1 MGYGS
6 CSIIPAMKK
15 LEGVPALVLCAL
27 LWSTGG
33 ILIKLVD
40 WNPFA
45 IAAARSIV
53 AGVFISVLLRR
64 KPFFVVRT
72 NGSTSAQNASD
83 AEIAGNATSK
93 TAYKTR
99 SAHNA
104 GSATN
109 KGAIDRRA
117 TLNLWLAGIC
127 YALTMI
133 LYVLGNKMTTAA
145 NTILLEYTSPI
156 YIIMFGP
163 AILGEK
169 NKISDYISV
178 VVVLCGM
185 VLFFSEGL
193 ETGNM
198 VGNIIAALSGVS
210 FGFCTIFMR
219 NQSPDRSINSF
230 MLAHIITFVSCVP
243 FAFISGMPSGL
254 SFVGLVLLGIFQIG
268 IPSVL
273 YSVGL
278 KNVRALTATFIS
290 MIEPLMNPVWVM
302 IFDGE
307 TPSWQCLVGGSL
319 ILGCM
324 GVRAVLARHKA
335 E

>member
-1 MGYGS
+1 MGRGS
-6 CSIIPAMKK
+6 CSIIPAMQKLGIRK

-27 LWSTGG
+27 LWSSGG

-45 IAAARSIV
+45 IAAVRSIV
-53 AGVFISVLLRR
+53 AGLFISVLLRR

-72 NGSTSAQNASD
+72 DTQNATAATSQCAQNSRYV
-83 AEIAGNATSK
+83 GSKNAPVAK
-93 TAYKTR
+93 
-99 SAHNA
+99 
-104 GSATN
+104 

-198 VGNIIAALSGVS
+198 IGNIIAALSGVA

-230 MLAHIITFVSCVP
+230 QLAHIITFVSCVP

-254 SFVGLVLLGIFQIG
+254 SCLGLALLGIFQIG
-268 IPSVL
+268 IPSLL

-324 GVRAVLARHKA
+324 GVRAVLAL
-335 E
+335 

>member
-1 MGYGS
+1 MRV
-6 CSIIPAMKK
+6 MKK

-33 ILIKLVD
+33 ILIKLVE

-53 AGVFISVLLRR
+53 AGVFISVITRR
-64 KPFFVVRT
+64 MPFFAVRKSFAAKP
-72 NGSTSAQNASD
+72 STSIDKA
-83 AEIAGNATSK
+83 ATV
-93 TAYKTR
+93 
-99 SAHNA
+99 NM
-104 GSATN
+104 
-109 KGAIDRRA
+109 
-117 TLNLWLAGIC
+117 WLAAVC

-133 LYVLGNKMTTAA
+133 MYVLGNKMTTAA

-178 VVVLCGM
+178 VVVICGM

-198 VGNIIAALSGVS
+198 AGNVIAALSGVA

-219 NQSPDRSINSF
+219 NQTPDRSINSF
-230 MLAHIITFVSCVP
+230 VLAHLMTFVSCCPV
-243 FAFISGMPSGL
+243 AFIYGMPSGM
-254 SFVGLVLLGIFQIG
+254 SCAGLALLGIFQIG

-302 IFDGE
+302 LFTGE
-307 TPSWQCLVGGSL
+307 TPSWQCIAGGSL
-319 ILGCM
+319 ILGCI
-324 GVRAVLARHKA
+324 GVRAILARQKA

>member
-1 MGYGS
+1 MRV
-6 CSIIPAMKK
+6 MKK

-33 ILIKLVD
+33 ILIKLVE

-45 IAAARSIV
+45 IAAVRSIV
-53 AGVFISVLLRR
+53 AGVFISVITRR
-64 KPFFVVRT
+64 MPFFAVRK
-72 NGSTSAQNASD
+72 SFAAEPSANSSKAS
-83 AEIAGNATSK
+83 AN
-93 TAYKTR
+93 
-99 SAHNA
+99 
-104 GSATN
+104 
-109 KGAIDRRA
+109 IDKAA
-117 TLNLWLAGIC
+117 TLNMWLAAVC

-133 LYVLGNKMTTAA
+133 MYVLGNKMTTAA

-178 VVVLCGM
+178 VVVICGM

-198 VGNIIAALSGVS
+198 AGNIIAALSGVA

-219 NQSPDRSINSF
+219 NQTPDRSINSF
-230 MLAHIITFVSCVP
+230 VLAHLMTFVSCCP
-243 FAFISGMPSGL
+243 FAFIYGMPSGM
-254 SFVGLVLLGIFQIG
+254 SCAGLVLLGIFQIG

-302 IFDGE
+302 IFNGE

-319 ILGCM
+319 ILGCI
-324 GVRAVLARHKA
+324 GVRAVLARQKA
-335 E
+335 A

>member
-1 MGYGS
+1 
-6 CSIIPAMKK
+6 MKK

-27 LWSTGG
+27 LWSSGG
-33 ILIKLVD
+33 ILIKLVE

-53 AGVFISVLLRR
+53 AGLFISILLRR

-72 NGSTSAQNASD
+72 NAQTASSAETAGSETNTQ
-83 AEIAGNATSK
+83 T
-93 TAYKTR
+93 
-99 SAHNA
+99 AHNA
-104 GSATN
+104 PSVNGSATK

-193 ETGNM
+193 ESGNM
-198 VGNIIAALSGVS
+198 VGNIVAALSGVS

-230 MLAHIITFVSCVP
+230 QLAHIITFVSCVP
-243 FAFISGMPSGL
+243 FSFIYGMPSGM
-254 SFVGLVLLGIFQIG
+254 SCVGLVLLGIFQIG

-324 GVRAVLARHKA
+324 GVRAVLARQKA

>member
-1 MGYGS
+1 MGRVC

-45 IAAARSIV
+45 IAAVRSIV
-53 AGVFISVLLRR
+53 AGLFISVLLRR

-72 NGSTSAQNASD
+72 NNPSTNTPASRASD
-83 AEIAGNATSK
+83 AETAGNITATS
-93 TAYKTR
+93 A
-99 SAHNA
+99 
-104 GSATN
+104 SATRAPATK

-198 VGNIIAALSGVS
+198 AGNNIAALSGVS
-210 FGFCTIFMR
+210 FGFCTIFMS

-230 MLAHIITFVSCVP
+230 QLAHLITFVSCVP
-243 FAFISGMPSGL
+243 FAFIYGMPSGM
-254 SFVGLVLLGIFQIG
+254 SCVGLVLLGIFQIG

-302 IFDGE
+302 LFNGE
-307 TPSWQCLVGGSL
+307 TPSWQCVVGGSL

-324 GVRAVLARHKA
+324 GVRAVLARQKA
-335 E
+335 

>member
-1 MGYGS
+1 
-6 CSIIPAMKK
+6 MKK

-33 ILIKLVD
+33 ILIKLVE

-45 IAAARSIV
+45 IAASRSIV
-53 AGVFISVLLRR
+53 AGLFISILMRR

-72 NGSTSAQNASD
+72 NTPGTNGVKTG
-83 AEIAGNATSK
+83 GNAI
-93 TAYKTR
+93 A
-99 SAHNA
+99 ANNA
-104 GSATN
+104 ASN
-109 KGAIDRRA
+109 KGTIDRHA

-169 NKISDYISV
+169 NKVSDYISV

-198 VGNIIAALSGVS
+198 AGNVIAALSGVS

-230 MLAHIITFVSCVP
+230 QLAHLITFVSCVP
-243 FAFISGMPSGL
+243 FAFIYGMPSGM
-254 SFVGLVLLGIFQIG
+254 SCVGLVLLGIFQIG

-273 YSVGL
+273 YSVRL

-302 IFDGE
+302 IFNGE

-324 GVRAVLARHKA
+324 GVRAVLARQKA
-335 E
+335 T

>member
-1 MGYGS
+1 
-6 CSIIPAMKK
+6 MKK

-27 LWSTGG
+27 LWSSGG

-53 AGVFISVLLRR
+53 AGLFISILLRR

-72 NGSTSAQNASD
+72 NAQTASSAETAGSETNTQ
-83 AEIAGNATSK
+83 T
-93 TAYKTR
+93 
-99 SAHNA
+99 AHNA
-104 GSATN
+104 PSANGSATK

-198 VGNIIAALSGVS
+198 VGNIVAALSGVS

-230 MLAHIITFVSCVP
+230 QLAHIITFVSCVP
-243 FAFISGMPSGL
+243 FAFVSGMPSGL
-254 SFVGLVLLGIFQIG
+254 SCLGLILLGIFQIG
-268 IPSVL
+268 IPSLL

-307 TPSWQCLVGGSL
+307 TPSWQCIVGGSL

-324 GVRAVLARHKA
+324 GVRAVLTRHKA
-335 E
+335 T

>member
-1 MGYGS
+1 MGRGS

-27 LWSTGG
+27 LWSSGG

-53 AGVFISVLLRR
+53 AGLFISILLRR

-72 NGSTSAQNASD
+72 NTPGTNGAKT
-83 AEIAGNATSK
+83 AGNAIVAK
-93 TAYKTR
+93 KA
-99 SAHNA
+99 AA
-104 GSATN
+104 N
-109 KGAIDRRA
+109 KGTIDRHA

-193 ETGNM
+193 ESGNM
-198 VGNIIAALSGVS
+198 VGNIVAALSGVS

-230 MLAHIITFVSCVP
+230 QLAHIITFVSCVP
-243 FAFISGMPSGL
+243 FAFVSGMPSGL
-254 SFVGLVLLGIFQIG
+254 SCLGLILLGIFQIG
-268 IPSVL
+268 IPSLL

-335 E
+335 T

>member
-1 MGYGS
+1 M
-6 CSIIPAMKK
+6 PVMKK

-27 LWSTGG
+27 LWSSGG
-33 ILIKLVD
+33 ILIKLVE

-45 IAAARSIV
+45 IAASRSLV
-53 AGVFISVLLRR
+53 AGLFISLIMRR
-64 KPFFVVRT
+64 MPFFAVRKSFSAEPSASAA
-72 NGSTSAQNASD
+72 NGSASIGK
-83 AEIAGNATSK
+83 AASCKAASFG
-93 TAYKTR
+93 
-99 SAHNA
+99 
-104 GSATN
+104 
-109 KGAIDRRA
+109 IDRRA
-117 TLNLWLAGIC
+117 TVNMWLAAVC

-133 LYVLGNKMTTAA
+133 MYVLGNKMTTAA

-163 AILGEK
+163 VILGEK

-178 VVVLCGM
+178 VVVICGM

-198 VGNIIAALSGVS
+198 AGNVIAALSGVA

-230 MLAHIITFVSCVP
+230 VLAHLITFVSCCP
-243 FAFISGMPSGL
+243 FVFIYGMPSPL
-254 SFVGLVLLGIFQIG
+254 SCVGLLLLGFFQIG

-302 IFDGE
+302 LFTGE
-307 TPSWQCLVGGSL
+307 TPSWQCIAGGSL
-319 ILGCM
+319 ILGCI
-324 GVRAVLARHKA
+324 GVRAVLARQKA

>member
-1 MGYGS
+1 MQKLG
-6 CSIIPAMKK
+6 IRK
-15 LEGVPALVLCAL
+15 LEGVPALVFCAL

-33 ILIKLVD
+33 ILIKLVE

-45 IAAARSIV
+45 IAASRSIV
-53 AGVFISVLLRR
+53 AGLFISILMRR

-72 NGSTSAQNASD
+72 GASKNGT
-83 AEIAGNATSK
+83 
-93 TAYKTR
+93 
-99 SAHNA
+99 
-104 GSATN
+104 
-109 KGAIDRRA
+109 IDRRA

-185 VLFFSEGL
+185 ILFFSEGL

-198 VGNIIAALSGVS
+198 AGNIIAALSGVA

-219 NQSPDRSINSF
+219 NQSPDLSINSF
-230 MLAHIITFVSCVP
+230 QLAHLITFVSCVP
-243 FAFISGMPSGL
+243 FAFISGLPSGL
-254 SFVGLVLLGIFQIG
+254 SFVGLALLGIFQIG

-307 TPSWQCLVGGSL
+307 TPSWQCIVGGAL

-324 GVRAVLARHKA
+324 GVRAFLARQKS

>member
-1 MGYGS
+1 MR
-6 CSIIPAMKK
+6 AMQKLGIRK

-33 ILIKLVD
+33 ILIKFVD

-53 AGVFISVLLRR
+53 AGIFISLIMRR
-64 KPFFVVRT
+64 MPFFAVRKSFAAGQT
-72 NGSTSAQNASD
+72 APSAISDNGSANISKPAMGKAASSD
-83 AEIAGNATSK
+83 IDKAATV
-93 TAYKTR
+93 
-99 SAHNA
+99 NM
-104 GSATN
+104 
-109 KGAIDRRA
+109 
-117 TLNLWLAGIC
+117 WLAAVC

-133 LYVLGNKMTTAA
+133 MYVLGNKMTTAA

-178 VVVLCGM
+178 VVVICGM

-198 VGNIIAALSGVS
+198 AGNVIAALSGVA

-219 NQSPDRSINSF
+219 NQTPDRSINSF
-230 MLAHIITFVSCVP
+230 VLAHLITFVSCCP
-243 FAFISGMPSGL
+243 FAFIYGMPSGM
-254 SFVGLVLLGIFQIG
+254 SCVGLVLLGIFQIG

-302 IFDGE
+302 LFAGE
-307 TPSWQCLVGGSL
+307 TPSWQCIAGGSL
-319 ILGCM
+319 ILGCI
-324 GVRAVLARHKA
+324 GVRAILARQKA

>member
-1 MGYGS
+1 MFCSYYCRCRS
-6 CSIIPAMKK
+6 CCSIMRVMKK

-33 ILIKLVD
+33 ILIKLVE

-53 AGVFISVLLRR
+53 AGVFISVITRR
-64 KPFFVVRT
+64 FPFFTVRK
-72 NGSTSAQNASD
+72 SSAAELSVTSANDSASSGID
-83 AEIAGNATSK
+83 K
-93 TAYKTR
+93 TATI
-99 SAHNA
+99 NM
-104 GSATN
+104 
-109 KGAIDRRA
+109 
-117 TLNLWLAGIC
+117 WLAAVC

-133 LYVLGNKMTTAA
+133 MYVLGNKMTTAA

-178 VVVLCGM
+178 VVVICGM

-198 VGNIIAALSGVS
+198 AGNVIAALSGVA

-219 NQSPDRSINSF
+219 NQTPDRSINSF
-230 MLAHIITFVSCVP
+230 VLAHLITFVSCCP
-243 FAFISGMPSGL
+243 FAFIYGMPSGMSCL
-254 SFVGLVLLGIFQIG
+254 GLVLLGIFQIG

-302 IFDGE
+302 LFAGE
-307 TPSWQCLVGGSL
+307 IPSWQCIAGGSL
-319 ILGCM
+319 ILGCI
-324 GVRAVLARHKA
+324 GVRAVLARRGA
-335 E
+335 

>member
-1 MGYGS
+1 MGCAS
-6 CSIIPAMKK
+6 CSIMRAMKK

-33 ILIKLVD
+33 ILIKLVE

-45 IAAARSIV
+45 IAASRSIV
-53 AGVFISVLLRR
+53 AGLFISILMQR

-72 NGSTSAQNASD
+72 NTPGTNGAKT
-83 AEIAGNATSK
+83 AGNAIVAK
-93 TAYKTR
+93 KA
-99 SAHNA
+99 
-104 GSATN
+104 ATN
-109 KGAIDRRA
+109 KGTIDRRA

-198 VGNIIAALSGVS
+198 AGNVIAALSGVS

-230 MLAHIITFVSCVP
+230 QLAHLITFVSCVP
-243 FAFISGMPSGL
+243 FAFIYGMPSGM
-254 SFVGLVLLGIFQIG
+254 SCVGLVLLGIFQIG

-302 IFDGE
+302 IFNGE

-335 E
+335 T

>member
-1 MGYGS
+1 
-6 CSIIPAMKK
+6 MKK
-15 LEGVPALVLCAL
+15 LDGVPALILCAL

-45 IAAARSIV
+45 IAATRSLV
-53 AGVFISVLLRR
+53 AGIFISLAMRR
-64 KPFFVVRT
+64 LPFFVVRAKE
-72 NGSTSAQNASD
+72 GFVD
-83 AEIAGNATSK
+83 K
-93 TAYKTR
+93 K
-99 SAHNA
+99 
-104 GSATN
+104 
-109 KGAIDRRA
+109 A

-133 LYVLGNKMTTAA
+133 FYVLGNKMTTAA

-178 VVVLCGM
+178 LVVMCGM

-193 ETGNM
+193 ESGNM
-198 VGNIIAALSGVS
+198 AGNVIAVLSGVA

-219 NQSPDRSINSF
+219 KQTADRSINSF
-230 MLAHIITFVSCVP
+230 VLAHLITFVSCIP
-243 FAFISGMPSGL
+243 FAFIYGAPDGKSCLGL
-254 SFVGLVLLGIFQIG
+254 LLMGIFQTG
-268 IPSVL
+268 LPSVL

-278 KNVRALTATFIS
+278 KKVRALTATFVS

-302 IFDGE
+302 LFAGE
-307 TPSWQCLVGGSL
+307 VPSWQCVAGGSV
-319 ILGCM
+319 ILGCIA
-324 GVRAVLARHKA
+324 VRAVLARHKSA
-335 E
+335 

>member
-1 MGYGS
+1 MGRGS

-27 LWSTGG
+27 LWSSGG
-33 ILIKLVD
+33 ILIKLVE

-53 AGVFISVLLRR
+53 AGLFITILLRR

-72 NGSTSAQNASD
+72 DTQTASSAETAGSETNTQ
-83 AEIAGNATSK
+83 T
-93 TAYKTR
+93 
-99 SAHNA
+99 AHNA
-104 GSATN
+104 PSANGSATK

-193 ETGNM
+193 ESGNM
-198 VGNIIAALSGVS
+198 VGNIVAALSGVS

-230 MLAHIITFVSCVP
+230 QLAHIITFVSCVP
-243 FAFISGMPSGL
+243 FAFVSGMPSGL
-254 SFVGLVLLGIFQIG
+254 SCLGLILLGIFQIG
-268 IPSVL
+268 IPSLL

-307 TPSWQCLVGGSL
+307 TPSWQCIVGGSL

-324 GVRAVLARHKA
+324 GVRAVLARQKA